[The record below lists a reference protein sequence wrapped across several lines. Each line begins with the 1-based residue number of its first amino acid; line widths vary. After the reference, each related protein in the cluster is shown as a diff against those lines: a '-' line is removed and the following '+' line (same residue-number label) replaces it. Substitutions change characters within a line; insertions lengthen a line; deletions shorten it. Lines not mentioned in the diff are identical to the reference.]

1 MPAQHWTP
9 EQAREM
15 AKRGNAAKA
24 ALRAA
29 ARERAANLPA
39 LAQDL
44 SFPDRTKARLRAQVE
59 LLLTRI
65 DEEAVKTNAD
75 GARLDRLASAVER
88 VLELERI
95 LDGRP
100 GPGNRRPP
108 REDAPSSK
116 VQPAPRPA
124 FTHAGPASAAAMA
137 GRPAT
142 PAAASPT
149 SPPTSEGP
157 GLTERPDF

>member
-1 MPAQHWTP
+1 MPAQHWTRD
-9 EQAREM
+9 QAREM

-29 ARERAANLPA
+29 AREAAANLPA

-108 REDAPSSK
+108 REDLPSTK
-116 VQPAPRPA
+116 ATPQPRPA
-124 FTHAGPASAAAMA
+124 FTHAGPA
-137 GRPAT
+137 
-142 PAAASPT
+142 AS
-149 SPPTSEGP
+149 SPPAPSSSPPPEP
-157 GLTERPDF
+157 PSLTERPDF